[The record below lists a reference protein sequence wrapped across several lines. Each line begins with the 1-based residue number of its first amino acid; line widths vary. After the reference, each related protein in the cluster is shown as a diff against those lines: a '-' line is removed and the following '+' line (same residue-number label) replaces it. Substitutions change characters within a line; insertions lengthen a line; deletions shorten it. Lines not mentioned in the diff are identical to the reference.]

1 MSYVIK
7 TNQLFKQYGAQYA
20 LHPTDFSLKKGDICA
35 LIGKNGAGKST
46 LIKLMANHIQ
56 PSGGTLELFGTL
68 DDSSQELRK
77 RIGFFIDTTVF
88 MRHLTARQNLEY
100 IAMQTGKVDIQHIQS
115 ILKQVGLENET
126 KKVKAFSLGMK
137 QRLGI
142 ALALL
147 NHPDVLILDEPI
159 NGLDVEGIRDF
170 RQFITQLNK
179 ELGMTILISSHI
191 LSELQ
196 QIATQFVFIENGHII
211 ESISKDTLLN
221 KVQKAISLKVD
232 RPSKAVQIIE
242 ELDNAIQYKVHE
254 DNTIVI
260 HTAHMDTTQLNALMW
275 DNGIRVA
282 QIQEE
287 VFNLE
292 NYFLQGEGGSKYD
305 KLS

>member
-7 TNQLFKQYGAQYA
+7 TNQLCKQYGTHYA
-20 LHPTDFSLKKGDICA
+20 LHPTDFTLKKGEICA

-46 LIKLMANHIQ
+46 LIKLMANLIQ
-56 PSGGTLELFGTL
+56 PSGGTLEFFGML
-68 DDSSQELRK
+68 DGSSQELRK
-77 RIGFFIDTTVF
+77 RIGYFIDTTVL

-100 IAMQTGKVDIQHIQS
+100 VAMQTGKVDVQHIQH

-126 KKVKAFSLGMK
+126 KKVKAYSLGMK

-211 ESISKDTLLN
+211 ESVSKDTLLN
-221 KVQKAISLKVD
+221 KAQKVISMKVD
-232 RPSKAVQIIE
+232 RPSKATQIID
-242 ELDNAIQYKVHE
+242 ELDGHIHYKVLE

-260 HTAHMDTTQLNALMW
+260 HDSGMDTMQLNALMW
-275 DNGIRVA
+275 ENDIRVS
-282 QIQEE
+282 QIQED

-292 NYFLQGEGGSKYD
+292 NYFLQGER
-305 KLS
+305 